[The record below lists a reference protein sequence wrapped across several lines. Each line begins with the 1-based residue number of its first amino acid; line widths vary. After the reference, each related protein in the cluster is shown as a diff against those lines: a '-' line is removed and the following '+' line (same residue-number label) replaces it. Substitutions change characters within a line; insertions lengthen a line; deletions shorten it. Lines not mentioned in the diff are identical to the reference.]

1 MTQIEDSFSH
11 CHVPDSNAK
20 VVLEALDRLD
30 AEHSLEIQKH
40 ILMIRQLQQAR
51 QQQTPAEQAAKAQPD
66 FIVAPF
72 RSAA

>member
-1 MTQIEDSFSH
+1 MTQSEDSSSDRH
-11 CHVPDSNAK
+11 LPVLAAK
-20 VVLEALDRLD
+20 AVLEALDRLD

-51 QQQTPAEQAAKAQPD
+51 QQQAHEEQAVQAQPD